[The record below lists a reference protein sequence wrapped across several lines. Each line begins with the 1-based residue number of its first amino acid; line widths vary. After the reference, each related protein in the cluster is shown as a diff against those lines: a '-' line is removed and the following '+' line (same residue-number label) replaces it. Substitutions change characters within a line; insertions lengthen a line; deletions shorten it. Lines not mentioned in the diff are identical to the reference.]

1 MAGFVICHAF
11 HSLEVVL
18 VFLEILTNPGAF
30 GMDMQERKRLE
41 TLEKRFEQIESMVED
56 MHRALFKAE
65 PGKKLST
72 IERIAK
78 LLEFGERGEWV
89 VGWFIKVVLTLGAL
103 VVAWKTI
110 IENMP
115 NKGP

>member
-1 MAGFVICHAF
+1 MAVFVTRRAF

-30 GMDMQERKRLE
+30 GMNMEERNRLE
-41 TLEKRFEQIESMVED
+41 MLEKRFEELGNMVEE
-56 MHRALFKAE
+56 MHGALFKTQ

-72 IERIAK
+72 IERIAN
-78 LLEFGERGEWV
+78 LLEFGERGEWL